1 MITKN
6 KENLLTEDVKHM
18 DTRSLEL
25 LAVEIREQLLEDV
38 SRTGG
43 HLASNLGVVE
53 LTIALH
59 RVFDVFKDRIVWDV
73 GHQTYVHKMLT
84 GRWDAMQTLRQM
96 DGLSG
101 FPKRMESR
109 SDAFDSGH
117 SGSSISAA
125 FGYATARDLK
135 GEDYA
140 CVAVIGDGAL
150 NCGVS
155 YEALN
160 SAGAQQTPLII
171 VLNDNEMSIDSN
183 VGGVAKHLQELRTSG
198 RYLEIKEDIKHA
210 TRNMPRLQR
219 GLSAAR
225 DKLKNAIIPSD
236 VIIEEMGFKY
246 YGPVDGHDIDA
257 LTDAFYAAKQQ
268 RRPVFVHVVT
278 KKGKGFIPAE
288 KNPSKFHG
296 IGPFDPSTAISAP
309 EEPCGSYSDVFGAAL
324 AEEAAEDDRVVAITA
339 AMMDATGLSV
349 MKKRFPDRVFDA
361 GIAEQHAVSFAAGLA
376 LGGLKPVVAIYSTFL
391 QRAYDQILTEVCLQ
405 NLPVVFALDRS
416 GVTGRDGETHQGSF
430 DIAYLSSMPN
440 MTVLAPKD
448 GPELVAMLQYA
459 LNLGAPCAI
468 RYPRGKAADL
478 SEYALPAGVSRPQL
492 LKDGRYMCILAAGS
506 SVEDAIKASD
516 LLEEKDIHCAVYNL
530 RVLKPLN
537 EAFLEDIFREYRHVI
552 TLEDGDVCEGVGT
565 RIAALAAEKN
575 APCRVKVLGWPDR
588 FIEHGSTE
596 ELKARYGLDPQ
607 SVAETAVSWLEEQD

>member
-1 MITKN
+1 M
-6 KENLLTEDVKHM
+6 ENQIPKHLLTDDVKHM
-18 DTRSLEL
+18 STRSLEL
-25 LAVEIREQLLEDV
+25 LAVQIREKLLDDV
-38 SRTGG
+38 SSCGG

-53 LTIALH
+53 LTLALH
-59 RVFDVFKDRIVWDV
+59 RVFDVYKDRIVWDV
-73 GHQTYVHKMLT
+73 GHQTYVHKLLT
-84 GRWDAMQTLRQM
+84 GRWDDMTTLRQL

-117 SGSSISAA
+117 SGSSVSAA
-125 FGYATARDLK
+125 FGYAKARDLK

-155 YEALN
+155 FEALN
-160 SAGAQQTPLII
+160 SAGAEKTPLIV
-171 VLNDNEMSIDSN
+171 VLNDNEMSISKN
-183 VGGVAKHLQELRTSG
+183 VGGVARHLQQLRTSAP
-198 RYLEIKEDIKHA
+198 YLGIKKSIKTA
-210 TRNMPRLQR
+210 TANMPRLQR
-219 GLSAAR
+219 GLTSAR
-225 DKLKNAIIPSD
+225 DTLKYAIVPG
-236 VIIEEMGFKY
+236 VIFEQMGFKY

-257 LTDAFYAAKQQ
+257 MTTVLQSAKEQQ
-268 RRPVFVHVVT
+268 RPVFIHVIT

-296 IGPFDPSTAISAP
+296 IGPFDPSMAISADSP
-309 EEPCGSYSDVFGAAL
+309 STDTYSALFGAAL
-324 AEEAAEDDRVVAITA
+324 AEEAAEDDRIVAITA
-339 AMMDATGLSV
+339 AMTDATGLSV
-349 MKKRFPDRVFDA
+349 MKEKFPNRVFDA

-391 QRAYDQILTEVCLQ
+391 QRAYDQVITEVCLQ

-459 LNLGAPCAI
+459 LNLNGPVAI

-478 SEYALPAGVSRPQL
+478 SEYAIAAGVSRPQQMR
-492 LKDGRYMCILAAGS
+492 DGRYMCILAAGS
-506 SVEDAIKASD
+506 SVSDALKTAEILDGKN
-516 LLEEKDIHCAVYNL
+516 IHCAVYNL

-537 EAFLEDIFREYRHVI
+537 ETFLDGIFEQYRHVI
-552 TLEDGDVCEGVGT
+552 TLEDGDIYEGVGM
-565 RIAALAAEKN
+565 RIAAYAAEKQAN
-575 APCRVKVLGWPDR
+575 VRIKVMGWPDR

-596 ELKARYGLDPQ
+596 ELKERYGLDAA
-607 SVAETAVSWLEEQD
+607 SIAETAVNWLEEQD

>member
-1 MITKN
+1 M
-6 KENLLTEDVKHM
+6 ENQIPKHLLTDDVKHM
-18 DTRSLEL
+18 STRSLEL
-25 LAVEIREQLLEDV
+25 LAVQIREKLLDDV
-38 SRTGG
+38 SSCGG

-53 LTIALH
+53 LTLALH
-59 RVFDVFKDRIVWDV
+59 RVFDVYKDRIVWDV
-73 GHQTYVHKMLT
+73 GHQTYVHKLLT
-84 GRWDAMQTLRQM
+84 GRWDDMTTLRQL

-117 SGSSISAA
+117 SGSSVSAA
-125 FGYATARDLK
+125 FGYAKARDLK

-155 YEALN
+155 FEALN
-160 SAGAQQTPLII
+160 SAGAEKTPLIV
-171 VLNDNEMSIDSN
+171 VLNDNEMSISKD
-183 VGGVAKHLQELRTSG
+183 VGGVAKHLQQLRTSAP
-198 RYLEIKEDIKHA
+198 YLGIKKSIKTA
-210 TRNMPRLQR
+210 TANMPRLQR
-219 GLSAAR
+219 GLTSAR
-225 DKLKNAIIPSD
+225 DTLKYAIVPG
-236 VIIEEMGFKY
+236 VIFEQMGFKY

-257 LTDAFYAAKQQ
+257 MTTVLQSAKEQQ
-268 RRPVFVHVVT
+268 RPVFIHVIT

-296 IGPFDPSTAISAP
+296 IGPFDPSMAISADSP
-309 EEPCGSYSDVFGAAL
+309 STDTYSALFGAAL
-324 AEEAAEDDRVVAITA
+324 AEEAAEDDRIVAITA
-339 AMMDATGLSV
+339 AMTDATGLSV
-349 MKKRFPDRVFDA
+349 MKEKFPNRVFDA

-391 QRAYDQILTEVCLQ
+391 QRAYDQVITEVCLQ

-459 LNLGAPCAI
+459 LNLNGPVAI

-478 SEYALPAGVSRPQL
+478 SEYAIAAGVSRPQQMRA
-492 LKDGRYMCILAAGS
+492 GRYMCILAAGS
-506 SVEDAIKASD
+506 SVSDALKTAEILD
-516 LLEEKDIHCAVYNL
+516 EKNIRCAVYNL

-537 EAFLEDIFREYRHVI
+537 ETFLDGIFEQYRHVI
-552 TLEDGDVCEGVGT
+552 TLEDGDVYEGVGM
-565 RIAALAAEKN
+565 RIAAYAAERQSN
-575 APCRVKVLGWPDR
+575 VRIKVMGWPDR

-596 ELKARYGLDPQ
+596 ELKERYGLDAA
-607 SVAETAVSWLEEQD
+607 SIAETAVNWLEEQD

>member
-1 MITKN
+1 M
-6 KENLLTEDVKHM
+6 ENQIPKHLLTDDVKHM
-18 DTRSLEL
+18 STRSLEL
-25 LAVEIREQLLEDV
+25 LAVQIREKLLDDV
-38 SRTGG
+38 SSCGG

-53 LTIALH
+53 LTLALH
-59 RVFDVFKDRIVWDV
+59 RVFDVYKDRIVWDV
-73 GHQTYVHKMLT
+73 GHQTYVHKLLT
-84 GRWDAMQTLRQM
+84 GRWDDMTTLRQL

-117 SGSSISAA
+117 SGSSVSAA
-125 FGYATARDLK
+125 FGYAKARDLK

-155 YEALN
+155 FEALN
-160 SAGAQQTPLII
+160 SAGAEKTPLIV
-171 VLNDNEMSIDSN
+171 VLNDNEMSISKN
-183 VGGVAKHLQELRTSG
+183 VGGVAKHLQQLRTSAP
-198 RYLEIKEDIKHA
+198 YLGIKKSIKTA
-210 TRNMPRLQR
+210 TANMPRLQR
-219 GLSAAR
+219 GLTSAR
-225 DKLKNAIIPSD
+225 DTLKYAIVPG
-236 VIIEEMGFKY
+236 VIFEQMGFKY

-257 LTDAFYAAKQQ
+257 MTTVLQSAKEQQ
-268 RRPVFVHVVT
+268 RPVFIHVIT

-296 IGPFDPSTAISAP
+296 IGPFDPSMAISADSP
-309 EEPCGSYSDVFGAAL
+309 STDTYSALFGATL
-324 AEEAAEDDRVVAITA
+324 AEEAAEDDRIVAITA
-339 AMMDATGLSV
+339 AMTDATGLSV
-349 MKKRFPDRVFDA
+349 MKEKFPNRVFDA

-391 QRAYDQILTEVCLQ
+391 QRAYDQVITEVCLQ

-459 LNLGAPCAI
+459 LNLNGPVAI

-478 SEYALPAGVSRPQL
+478 SEYAIAAGVSRPQQMR
-492 LKDGRYMCILAAGS
+492 DGRYMCILAAGS
-506 SVEDAIKASD
+506 SVSDALKTAEILDGKN
-516 LLEEKDIHCAVYNL
+516 IHCAVYNL

-537 EAFLEDIFREYRHVI
+537 ETFLDGIFEQYRHVI
-552 TLEDGDVCEGVGT
+552 TLEDGDIYEGVGM
-565 RIAALAAEKN
+565 RIAAYAAERQAN
-575 APCRVKVLGWPDR
+575 VRIKVMGWPDR

-596 ELKARYGLDPQ
+596 ELKERYGLDAA
-607 SVAETAVSWLEEQD
+607 SIAETAVNWLEEQD

>member
-1 MITKN
+1 M
-6 KENLLTEDVKHM
+6 ENQIPKHLLTDDVKHM
-18 DTRSLEL
+18 STRSLEL
-25 LAVEIREQLLEDV
+25 LAVQIREKLLDDV
-38 SRTGG
+38 SSCGG

-53 LTIALH
+53 LTLALH
-59 RVFDVFKDRIVWDV
+59 RVFDVYKDRIVWDV
-73 GHQTYVHKMLT
+73 GHQTYVHKLLT
-84 GRWDAMQTLRQM
+84 GRWDDMTTLRQL

-117 SGSSISAA
+117 SGSSVSAA
-125 FGYATARDLK
+125 FGYAKARDLK

-155 YEALN
+155 FEALN
-160 SAGAQQTPLII
+160 SAGAEKTPLIV
-171 VLNDNEMSIDSN
+171 VLNDNEMSISKN
-183 VGGVAKHLQELRTSG
+183 VGGVAKHLQELRTSAP
-198 RYLEIKEDIKHA
+198 YLGIKKSIKTA
-210 TRNMPRLQR
+210 TANMPRLQR
-219 GLSAAR
+219 GLTSAR
-225 DKLKNAIIPSD
+225 DTLKYAIVPG
-236 VIIEEMGFKY
+236 VIFEQMGFKY

-257 LTDAFYAAKQQ
+257 MTMVLQSAKEQQ
-268 RRPVFVHVVT
+268 RPVFIHVIT

-296 IGPFDPSTAISAP
+296 IGPFDPSMAISADSP
-309 EEPCGSYSDVFGAAL
+309 STDTYSALFGAAL
-324 AEEAAEDDRVVAITA
+324 AEEAAEDDRIVAITA
-339 AMMDATGLSV
+339 AMTDATGLSV
-349 MKKRFPDRVFDA
+349 MKEKFPNRVFDA

-391 QRAYDQILTEVCLQ
+391 QRAYDQVITEVCLQ

-459 LNLGAPCAI
+459 LNLNGPVAI

-478 SEYALPAGVSRPQL
+478 SEYAIAAGVSRPQQMRA
-492 LKDGRYMCILAAGS
+492 GRYMCILAAGS
-506 SVEDAIKASD
+506 SVSDALKTAEILD
-516 LLEEKDIHCAVYNL
+516 EKNIRCAVYNL

-537 EAFLEDIFREYRHVI
+537 ETFLDGIFEQYRHVI
-552 TLEDGDVCEGVGT
+552 TLEDGDVYEGVGM
-565 RIAALAAEKN
+565 RIAAYAAERQSN
-575 APCRVKVLGWPDR
+575 VRIKVMGWPDR

-596 ELKARYGLDPQ
+596 ELKERYGLDAA
-607 SVAETAVSWLEEQD
+607 SIAETAVNWLEEQD

>member
-1 MITKN
+1 M
-6 KENLLTEDVKHM
+6 ENQIPKHLLTDDVKHM
-18 DTRSLEL
+18 STRSLEL
-25 LAVEIREQLLEDV
+25 LAVQIREKLLDDV
-38 SRTGG
+38 SSCGG

-53 LTIALH
+53 LTLALH
-59 RVFDVFKDRIVWDV
+59 RVFDVYKDRIVWDV
-73 GHQTYVHKMLT
+73 GHQTYVHKLLT
-84 GRWDAMQTLRQM
+84 GRWDDMTTLRQL

-117 SGSSISAA
+117 SGSSVSAA
-125 FGYATARDLK
+125 FGYAKARDLK

-155 YEALN
+155 FEALN
-160 SAGAQQTPLII
+160 SAGAEKTPLIV
-171 VLNDNEMSIDSN
+171 VLNDNEMSISKN
-183 VGGVAKHLQELRTSG
+183 VGGVAKHLQQLRTSAP
-198 RYLEIKEDIKHA
+198 YLGIKKSIKTA
-210 TRNMPRLQR
+210 TANMPRLQR
-219 GLSAAR
+219 GLTSAR
-225 DKLKNAIIPSD
+225 DTLKYAIVPG
-236 VIIEEMGFKY
+236 VIFEQMGFKY

-257 LTDAFYAAKQQ
+257 MTTVLQSAKEQQ
-268 RRPVFVHVVT
+268 RPVFIHVIT

-296 IGPFDPSTAISAP
+296 IGPFDPSMAISADSP
-309 EEPCGSYSDVFGAAL
+309 STDTYSALFGAAL
-324 AEEAAEDDRVVAITA
+324 AEEAAEDDRIVAITA
-339 AMMDATGLSV
+339 AMTDATGLSV
-349 MKKRFPDRVFDA
+349 MKEKFPNRVFDA

-391 QRAYDQILTEVCLQ
+391 QRAYDQVITEVCLQ

-459 LNLGAPCAI
+459 LNLNGPVAI

-478 SEYALPAGVSRPQL
+478 SEYAIAAGVSRPQQMRA
-492 LKDGRYMCILAAGS
+492 GRYMCILAAGS
-506 SVEDAIKASD
+506 SVSDALKTAEILD
-516 LLEEKDIHCAVYNL
+516 EKNIRCAVYNL

-537 EAFLEDIFREYRHVI
+537 ETFLDGIFEQYRHVI
-552 TLEDGDVCEGVGT
+552 TLEDGDVYEGVGM
-565 RIAALAAEKN
+565 RIAAYAAERQSN
-575 APCRVKVLGWPDR
+575 VRIKVMGWPDR

-596 ELKARYGLDPQ
+596 ELKERYGLDAA
-607 SVAETAVSWLEEQD
+607 SIAETAVNWLEEQD

>member
-1 MITKN
+1 M
-6 KENLLTEDVKHM
+6 ENQIPKHLLTDDVKHM
-18 DTRSLEL
+18 STRSLEL
-25 LAVEIREQLLEDV
+25 LAVQIREKLLDDV
-38 SRTGG
+38 SSCGG

-53 LTIALH
+53 LTLALH
-59 RVFDVFKDRIVWDV
+59 RVFDVYKDRIVWDV
-73 GHQTYVHKMLT
+73 GHQTYVHKLLT
-84 GRWDAMQTLRQM
+84 GRWDDMTTLRQL

-117 SGSSISAA
+117 SGSSVSAA
-125 FGYATARDLK
+125 FGYAKARDLK

-155 YEALN
+155 FEALN
-160 SAGAQQTPLII
+160 SAGAEKTPLIV
-171 VLNDNEMSIDSN
+171 VLNDNEMSISKN
-183 VGGVAKHLQELRTSG
+183 VGGVARHLQQLRTSAP
-198 RYLEIKEDIKHA
+198 YLGIKKSIKTA
-210 TRNMPRLQR
+210 TANMPRLQR
-219 GLSAAR
+219 GLTSAR
-225 DKLKNAIIPSD
+225 DTLKYAIVPG
-236 VIIEEMGFKY
+236 VIFEQMGFKY

-257 LTDAFYAAKQQ
+257 MTMVLQSAKEQQ
-268 RRPVFVHVVT
+268 RPVFIHVIT

-296 IGPFDPSTAISAP
+296 IGPFDPSMAISADSP
-309 EEPCGSYSDVFGAAL
+309 STDTYSALFGAAL
-324 AEEAAEDDRVVAITA
+324 TEEAAEDDRIVAITA
-339 AMMDATGLSV
+339 AMTDATGLSV
-349 MKKRFPDRVFDA
+349 MKEKFPNRVFDA

-391 QRAYDQILTEVCLQ
+391 QRAYDQVITEVCLQ

-459 LNLGAPCAI
+459 LNLNGPVAI

-478 SEYALPAGVSRPQL
+478 SEYAIAAGVSRPQQMR
-492 LKDGRYMCILAAGS
+492 DGRYMCILAAGS
-506 SVEDAIKASD
+506 SVSDALKTAEILDGKN
-516 LLEEKDIHCAVYNL
+516 IHCAVYNL
-530 RVLKPLN
+530 RVFKPLN
-537 EAFLEDIFREYRHVI
+537 ETFLDAIFEQYRHVI
-552 TLEDGDVCEGVGT
+552 TLEDGDIYEGVGM
-565 RIAALAAEKN
+565 RIAAYAAEKQAN
-575 APCRVKVLGWPDR
+575 VRIKVMGWPDR

-596 ELKARYGLDPQ
+596 ELKERYGLDAA
-607 SVAETAVSWLEEQD
+607 SIAETAVNWLEEQD

>member
-1 MITKN
+1 M
-6 KENLLTEDVKHM
+6 ENQIPKHLLTDDVKHM
-18 DTRSLEL
+18 STRSLEL
-25 LAVEIREQLLEDV
+25 LAVQIREKLLDDV
-38 SRTGG
+38 SSCGG

-53 LTIALH
+53 LTLALH
-59 RVFDVFKDRIVWDV
+59 RVFDVYKDRIVWDV
-73 GHQTYVHKMLT
+73 GHQTYVHKLLT
-84 GRWDAMQTLRQM
+84 GRWDDMTTLRQL

-117 SGSSISAA
+117 SGSSVSAA
-125 FGYATARDLK
+125 FGYAKARDLK

-155 YEALN
+155 FEALN
-160 SAGAQQTPLII
+160 SAGAEKTPLIV
-171 VLNDNEMSIDSN
+171 VLNDNEMSISKN
-183 VGGVAKHLQELRTSG
+183 VGGVAKHLQQLRTSAP
-198 RYLEIKEDIKHA
+198 YLGIKKSIKTA
-210 TRNMPRLQR
+210 TANMPRLQR
-219 GLSAAR
+219 GLTSAR
-225 DKLKNAIIPSD
+225 DTLKYAIVPG
-236 VIIEEMGFKY
+236 VIFEQMGFKY

-257 LTDAFYAAKQQ
+257 MTTVLQSAKEQQ
-268 RRPVFVHVVT
+268 RPVFIHVIT

-296 IGPFDPSTAISAP
+296 IGPFDPSMAISADSP
-309 EEPCGSYSDVFGAAL
+309 STDTYSALFGAAL
-324 AEEAAEDDRVVAITA
+324 AEEAAEDDRIVAITA
-339 AMMDATGLSV
+339 AMTDATGLSV
-349 MKKRFPDRVFDA
+349 MKEKFPNRVFDA

-391 QRAYDQILTEVCLQ
+391 QRAYDQVITEVCLQ

-448 GPELVAMLQYA
+448 GPELVAMLQSA
-459 LNLGAPCAI
+459 LNLNGPVAI

-478 SEYALPAGVSRPQL
+478 SEYAIAAGVSRPQQMRA
-492 LKDGRYMCILAAGS
+492 GRYMCILAAGS
-506 SVEDAIKASD
+506 SVSDALKTAEILD
-516 LLEEKDIHCAVYNL
+516 EKNIRCAVYNL

-537 EAFLEDIFREYRHVI
+537 ETFLDGIFEQYRHVI
-552 TLEDGDVCEGVGT
+552 TLEDGDVYEGVGM
-565 RIAALAAEKN
+565 RIAAYAAERQSN
-575 APCRVKVLGWPDR
+575 VRIKVMGWPDR

-596 ELKARYGLDPQ
+596 ELKERYGLDAA
-607 SVAETAVSWLEEQD
+607 SIAETAVNWLEEQD

>member
-1 MITKN
+1 M
-6 KENLLTEDVKHM
+6 ENQIPKHLLTDDVKHM
-18 DTRSLEL
+18 STRSLEL
-25 LAVEIREQLLEDV
+25 LAVQIREKLLDDV
-38 SRTGG
+38 SSCGG

-53 LTIALH
+53 LTLALH
-59 RVFDVFKDRIVWDV
+59 RVFDVYKDRIVWDV
-73 GHQTYVHKMLT
+73 GHQTYVHKLLT
-84 GRWDAMQTLRQM
+84 GRWDDMTTLRQL

-117 SGSSISAA
+117 SGSSVSAA
-125 FGYATARDLK
+125 FGYAKARDLK

-155 YEALN
+155 FEALN
-160 SAGAQQTPLII
+160 SAGAEKTPLIV
-171 VLNDNEMSIDSN
+171 VLNDNEMSISKN
-183 VGGVAKHLQELRTSG
+183 VGGVAKHLQQLRTSAP
-198 RYLEIKEDIKHA
+198 YLGIKKGIKTA
-210 TRNMPRLQR
+210 TANMPRLQK
-219 GLSAAR
+219 GLTSAR
-225 DKLKNAIIPSD
+225 DTLKYAIVPG
-236 VIIEEMGFKY
+236 VIFEQMGFKY

-257 LTDAFYAAKQQ
+257 MTTVLQSAKEQQ
-268 RRPVFVHVVT
+268 RPVFIHVIT

-296 IGPFDPSTAISAP
+296 IGPFDPSMAISADSP
-309 EEPCGSYSDVFGAAL
+309 STDTYSALFGAAL
-324 AEEAAEDDRVVAITA
+324 AEEAAEDDRIVAITA
-339 AMMDATGLSV
+339 AMTDATGLSV
-349 MKKRFPDRVFDA
+349 MKEKFPNRVFDA

-391 QRAYDQILTEVCLQ
+391 QRAYDQVITEVCLQ

-459 LNLGAPCAI
+459 LNLNGPVAI

-478 SEYALPAGVSRPQL
+478 SEYAIAAGVSRPQQMR
-492 LKDGRYMCILAAGS
+492 DGRYMCILAAGS
-506 SVEDAIKASD
+506 SVSDALKTAEILDGKN
-516 LLEEKDIHCAVYNL
+516 IRCAVYNL

-537 EAFLEDIFREYRHVI
+537 ETFLDGIFEQYRHVI
-552 TLEDGDVCEGVGT
+552 TLEDGDVYEGVGM
-565 RIAALAAEKN
+565 RIAAYAAERQAN
-575 APCRVKVLGWPDR
+575 VRIKVMGWPDR

-596 ELKARYGLDPQ
+596 ELKERYGLDAA
-607 SVAETAVSWLEEQD
+607 SIAETAVNWLEEQN

>member
-1 MITKN
+1 M
-6 KENLLTEDVKHM
+6 ENQIPKHLLTDDVKHM
-18 DTRSLEL
+18 STRSLEL
-25 LAVEIREQLLEDV
+25 LAVQIREKLLDDV
-38 SRTGG
+38 SSCGG

-53 LTIALH
+53 LTLALH
-59 RVFDVFKDRIVWDV
+59 RVFDVYKDRIVWDV
-73 GHQTYVHKMLT
+73 GHQTYVHKLLT
-84 GRWDAMQTLRQM
+84 GRWDDMTTLRQL

-117 SGSSISAA
+117 SGSSVSAA
-125 FGYATARDLK
+125 FGYAKARDLK

-155 YEALN
+155 FEALN
-160 SAGAQQTPLII
+160 SAGAEKTPLIV
-171 VLNDNEMSIDSN
+171 VLNDNEMSISKN
-183 VGGVAKHLQELRTSG
+183 VGGVAKHLQQLRTSAP
-198 RYLEIKEDIKHA
+198 YLGIKKGIKTA
-210 TRNMPRLQR
+210 TANMPRLQR
-219 GLSAAR
+219 GLTSAR
-225 DKLKNAIIPSD
+225 DTLKYAIVPG
-236 VIIEEMGFKY
+236 VIFEQMGFKY

-257 LTDAFYAAKQQ
+257 MTMVLQSAKEQQ
-268 RRPVFVHVVT
+268 RPVFIHVIT

-296 IGPFDPSTAISAP
+296 IGPFDPSMAISADSP
-309 EEPCGSYSDVFGAAL
+309 STDTYSALFGAAL
-324 AEEAAEDDRVVAITA
+324 TEEAAEDDRIVAITA
-339 AMMDATGLSV
+339 AMTDATGLSV
-349 MKKRFPDRVFDA
+349 MKEKFPNRVFDA

-391 QRAYDQILTEVCLQ
+391 QRAYDQVITEVCLQ

-459 LNLGAPCAI
+459 LNLNGPVAI

-478 SEYALPAGVSRPQL
+478 SEYAIAAGVSRPQQMR
-492 LKDGRYMCILAAGS
+492 DGRYMCILAAGS
-506 SVEDAIKASD
+506 SVSDALKTAEILDGKN
-516 LLEEKDIHCAVYNL
+516 IHCAVYNL

-537 EAFLEDIFREYRHVI
+537 ETFLDGIFEQYRHVI
-552 TLEDGDVCEGVGT
+552 TLEDGDVYEGVGK
-565 RIAALAAEKN
+565 RIAAYAAEKQAN
-575 APCRVKVLGWPDR
+575 VRIKVIGWPDR

-596 ELKARYGLDPQ
+596 ELKERYGLDAA
-607 SVAETAVSWLEEQD
+607 SIAETAVNWLEEQD

>member
-1 MITKN
+1 MTD
-6 KENLLTEDVKHM
+6 DVKHM
-18 DTRSLEL
+18 STRSLEL
-25 LAVEIREQLLEDV
+25 LAVQIREKLLDDV
-38 SRTGG
+38 SSCGG

-53 LTIALH
+53 LTLALH
-59 RVFDVFKDRIVWDV
+59 RVFDVYKDRIVWDV
-73 GHQTYVHKMLT
+73 GHQTYVHKLLT
-84 GRWDAMQTLRQM
+84 GRWDDMTTLRQL

-117 SGSSISAA
+117 SGSSVSAA
-125 FGYATARDLK
+125 FGYAKARDLK

-155 YEALN
+155 FEALN
-160 SAGAQQTPLII
+160 SAGAEKTPLIV
-171 VLNDNEMSIDSN
+171 VLNDNEMSISKN
-183 VGGVAKHLQELRTSG
+183 VGGVARHLQQLRTSAP
-198 RYLEIKEDIKHA
+198 YLGIKKSIKTA
-210 TRNMPRLQR
+210 TANMPRLQR
-219 GLSAAR
+219 GLTSAR
-225 DKLKNAIIPSD
+225 DTLKYAIVPG
-236 VIIEEMGFKY
+236 VIFEQMGFKY

-257 LTDAFYAAKQQ
+257 MTMVLQSAKEQQ
-268 RRPVFVHVVT
+268 RPVFIHVIT

-296 IGPFDPSTAISAP
+296 IGPFDPSMAISADSP
-309 EEPCGSYSDVFGAAL
+309 STDTYSALFGATL
-324 AEEAAEDDRVVAITA
+324 AEEAAEDDRIVAITA
-339 AMMDATGLSV
+339 AMTDATGLSV
-349 MKKRFPDRVFDA
+349 MKEKFPNRVFDA

-391 QRAYDQILTEVCLQ
+391 QRAYDQVITEVCLQ

-459 LNLGAPCAI
+459 LNLNGPVAI

-478 SEYALPAGVSRPQL
+478 SEYAIAAGVSRPQQMR
-492 LKDGRYMCILAAGS
+492 DGRYMCILAAGS
-506 SVEDAIKASD
+506 SVSDALKTAEILDGKN
-516 LLEEKDIHCAVYNL
+516 IHCAVYNL

-537 EAFLEDIFREYRHVI
+537 EAFLDGIFEQYRHVI
-552 TLEDGDVCEGVGT
+552 TLEDGDVYEGVGM
-565 RIAALAAEKN
+565 RIAAYAAEKQAN
-575 APCRVKVLGWPDR
+575 VRIKVMGWPDR

-596 ELKARYGLDPQ
+596 ELKERYGLDAA
-607 SVAETAVSWLEEQD
+607 SIAETAVNWLEEQD

>member
-1 MITKN
+1 MSIKN

-25 LAVEIREQLLEDV
+25 LAVEIREKLLEDV

-53 LTIALH
+53 LTIAIH
-59 RVFDVFKDRIVWDV
+59 RVFDVFRDRIVWDV

-84 GRWDAMQTLRQM
+84 GRWDAMETLRQL
-96 DGLSG
+96 DGISG

-109 SDAFDSGH
+109 ADAFDAGH
-117 SGSSISAA
+117 SGSSVSAA

-160 SAGAQQTPLII
+160 SAGASRTPLVVI
-171 VLNDNEMSIDSN
+171 LNDNEMSIGSN
-183 VGGVAKHLQELRTSG
+183 VGGVARHLQQLRTSG
-198 RYLEIKEDIKHA
+198 RYLELKKDIKHA
-210 TRNMPRLQR
+210 TRNMPRVQR
-219 GLSAAR
+219 GLTAAR
-225 DKLKNAIIPSD
+225 DALKHT
-236 VIIEEMGFKY
+236 VVHGGMIEQMGFKY

-257 LTDAFYAAKQQ
+257 LTEVLEAAKQQ
-268 RRPVFVHVVT
+268 YRPVFIHVIT
-278 KKGKGFIPAE
+278 KKGKGFVPAE

-309 EEPCGSYSDVFGAAL
+309 DEPSGSYSDVFGAAL
-324 AEEAAEDDRVVAITA
+324 AEEAAADDRVVAITA

-349 MKKRFPDRVFDA
+349 MKERFPERVFDA

-430 DIAYLSSMPN
+430 DISYLSSMPN

-459 LNLGAPCAI
+459 LNVNGPVAI
-468 RYPRGKAADL
+468 RYPRGKASDL
-478 SEYALPAGVSRPQL
+478 SEYALPAGVSRPQQM
-492 LKDGRYMCILAAGS
+492 KEGRYMCILAAGS
-506 SVEDAIKASD
+506 SVADAMEASD
-516 LLEEKDIHCAVYNL
+516 LLEERGIHCAVYNL
-530 RVLKPLN
+530 RVLKPLD
-537 EAFLEDIFREYRHVI
+537 EAFLEKIFRQYRHVI
-552 TLEDGDVCEGVGT
+552 TMEDGDVCEGVGT

-575 APCRVKVLGWPDR
+575 AECRIKVMGWPDR

-596 ELKARYGLDPQ
+596 ELKERYGLDPQ
-607 SVAETAVSWLEEQD
+607 SVAETAVSWLEEQN

>member
-1 MITKN
+1 M
-6 KENLLTEDVKHM
+6 ENQIPKHLLTDDVKHM
-18 DTRSLEL
+18 STRSLEL
-25 LAVEIREQLLEDV
+25 LAVQIREKLLDDV
-38 SRTGG
+38 SSCGG

-53 LTIALH
+53 LTLALH
-59 RVFDVFKDRIVWDV
+59 RVFDVYKDRIVWDV
-73 GHQTYVHKMLT
+73 GHQTYVHKLLT
-84 GRWDAMQTLRQM
+84 GRWDDMTTLRQL

-117 SGSSISAA
+117 SGSSVSAA
-125 FGYATARDLK
+125 FGYAKARDLK

-155 YEALN
+155 FEALN
-160 SAGAQQTPLII
+160 SAGAEKTPLIV
-171 VLNDNEMSIDSN
+171 VLNDNEMSISKH
-183 VGGVAKHLQELRTSG
+183 VGGVAKHLQQLRTSAP
-198 RYLEIKEDIKHA
+198 YLGIKKSIKTA
-210 TRNMPRLQR
+210 TANMPRLQR
-219 GLSAAR
+219 GLTSAR
-225 DKLKNAIIPSD
+225 DTLKYAIVPG
-236 VIIEEMGFKY
+236 VIFEQMGFKY

-257 LTDAFYAAKQQ
+257 MTTVLQSAKEQQ
-268 RRPVFVHVVT
+268 RPVFIHVIT

-296 IGPFDPSTAISAP
+296 IGPFDPSMAISADSP
-309 EEPCGSYSDVFGAAL
+309 STDTYSALFGAAL
-324 AEEAAEDDRVVAITA
+324 AEEAAEDDRIVAITA
-339 AMMDATGLSV
+339 AMTDATGLSV
-349 MKKRFPDRVFDA
+349 MKEKFPNRVFDA

-391 QRAYDQILTEVCLQ
+391 QRAYDQVITEVCLQ

-459 LNLGAPCAI
+459 LNLNGPVAI

-478 SEYALPAGVSRPQL
+478 SEYAIAAGVSRPQQMR
-492 LKDGRYMCILAAGS
+492 DGRYMCILAAGS
-506 SVEDAIKASD
+506 SVSDALKTAEILDGKN
-516 LLEEKDIHCAVYNL
+516 IHCAVYNL

-537 EAFLEDIFREYRHVI
+537 ETFLDAIFEQYRHVI
-552 TLEDGDVCEGVGT
+552 TLEDGDIYEGVGM
-565 RIAALAAEKN
+565 RIAAYAAEKQAN
-575 APCRVKVLGWPDR
+575 VRIKVIGWPDR

-596 ELKARYGLDPQ
+596 ELKERYGLDAA
-607 SVAETAVSWLEEQD
+607 SIAETAVNWLEEQD

>member
-1 MITKN
+1 M
-6 KENLLTEDVKHM
+6 ENQIPKHLLTDDVKHM
-18 DTRSLEL
+18 STRSLEL
-25 LAVEIREQLLEDV
+25 LAVQIREKLLDDV
-38 SRTGG
+38 SSCGG

-53 LTIALH
+53 LTLALH
-59 RVFDVFKDRIVWDV
+59 RVFDVYKDRIVWDV
-73 GHQTYVHKMLT
+73 GHQTYVHKLLT
-84 GRWDAMQTLRQM
+84 GRWDDMTTLRQL

-117 SGSSISAA
+117 SGSSVSAA
-125 FGYATARDLK
+125 FGYAKARDLK

-155 YEALN
+155 FEALN
-160 SAGAQQTPLII
+160 SAGAEKTPLIV
-171 VLNDNEMSIDSN
+171 VLNDNEMSISKN
-183 VGGVAKHLQELRTSG
+183 VGGVAKHLQELRTSAP
-198 RYLEIKEDIKHA
+198 YLGIKKSIKTA
-210 TRNMPRLQR
+210 TANMPRLQR
-219 GLSAAR
+219 GLTSAR
-225 DKLKNAIIPSD
+225 DTLKYAIVPG
-236 VIIEEMGFKY
+236 VIFEQMGFKY

-257 LTDAFYAAKQQ
+257 MTTVLQSAKEQQ
-268 RRPVFVHVVT
+268 RPVFIHVIT

-296 IGPFDPSTAISAP
+296 IGPFDPSMAISADSP
-309 EEPCGSYSDVFGAAL
+309 STDTYSALFGAAL
-324 AEEAAEDDRVVAITA
+324 AEEAAEDDRIVAITA
-339 AMMDATGLSV
+339 AMTDATGLSV
-349 MKKRFPDRVFDA
+349 MKEKFPNRVFDA

-391 QRAYDQILTEVCLQ
+391 QRAYDQVITEVCLQ

-459 LNLGAPCAI
+459 LNLNGPVAI

-478 SEYALPAGVSRPQL
+478 SEYAIAAGVSRPQQMR
-492 LKDGRYMCILAAGS
+492 DGRYMCILAAGS
-506 SVEDAIKASD
+506 SVSDALKTAEILDGKN
-516 LLEEKDIHCAVYNL
+516 IHCAVYNL

-537 EAFLEDIFREYRHVI
+537 ETFLDAIFEQYRHVI
-552 TLEDGDVCEGVGT
+552 TLEDGDIYEGVGM
-565 RIAALAAEKN
+565 RIAAYAAEKQAN
-575 APCRVKVLGWPDR
+575 VRIKVIGWPDR

-596 ELKARYGLDPQ
+596 ELKERYGLDAA
-607 SVAETAVSWLEEQD
+607 SIAETAVNWLEEQD

>member
-1 MITKN
+1 M
-6 KENLLTEDVKHM
+6 ENQIPKHLLTDDVKHM
-18 DTRSLEL
+18 STRSLEL
-25 LAVEIREQLLEDV
+25 LAVQIREKLLDDV
-38 SRTGG
+38 SSCGG

-53 LTIALH
+53 LTLALH
-59 RVFDVFKDRIVWDV
+59 RVFDVYKDRIVWDV
-73 GHQTYVHKMLT
+73 GHQTYVHKLLT
-84 GRWDAMQTLRQM
+84 GRWDDMTTLRQL

-117 SGSSISAA
+117 SGSSVSAA
-125 FGYATARDLK
+125 FGYAKARDLK

-155 YEALN
+155 FEALN
-160 SAGAQQTPLII
+160 SAGAEKTPLIV
-171 VLNDNEMSIDSN
+171 VLNDNEMSISKN
-183 VGGVAKHLQELRTSG
+183 VGGVAKHLQQLRTSAP
-198 RYLEIKEDIKHA
+198 YLGIKKSIKTA
-210 TRNMPRLQR
+210 TANMPRLQR
-219 GLSAAR
+219 GLTSAR
-225 DKLKNAIIPSD
+225 DTLKYAIVPG
-236 VIIEEMGFKY
+236 VIFEQMGFKY

-257 LTDAFYAAKQQ
+257 MTTVLQSAKEQQ
-268 RRPVFVHVVT
+268 RPVFIHVIT

-296 IGPFDPSTAISAP
+296 IGPFDPSMAISADSP
-309 EEPCGSYSDVFGAAL
+309 STDTYSALFGAAL
-324 AEEAAEDDRVVAITA
+324 AEEAAEDDRIVAITA
-339 AMMDATGLSV
+339 AMTDATGLSI
-349 MKKRFPDRVFDA
+349 MKEKFPNRVFDA

-391 QRAYDQILTEVCLQ
+391 QRAYDQVITEVCLQ

-459 LNLGAPCAI
+459 LNLNGPVAI

-478 SEYALPAGVSRPQL
+478 SEYAIAAGVSRPQQMR
-492 LKDGRYMCILAAGS
+492 DGRYMCILAAGS
-506 SVEDAIKASD
+506 SVSDALKTAEILDGKN
-516 LLEEKDIHCAVYNL
+516 IHCAVYNL

-537 EAFLEDIFREYRHVI
+537 ETFLDGIFEQYRHVI
-552 TLEDGDVCEGVGT
+552 TLEDGDIYEGVGM
-565 RIAALAAEKN
+565 RIAAYAAERQAN
-575 APCRVKVLGWPDR
+575 VRIKVMGWPDR
-588 FIEHGSTE
+588 FIEHGGTE
-596 ELKARYGLDPQ
+596 ELKERYGLDAA
-607 SVAETAVSWLEEQD
+607 SIAETAVNWLEEQD

>member
-1 MITKN
+1 MIIKN
-6 KENLLTEDVKHM
+6 KENLLTDEIKSM
-18 DTRSLEL
+18 DTHSLEL
-25 LAVEIREQLLEDV
+25 LAVQIREQLLKDV

-53 LTIALH
+53 LTLAIH
-59 RVFDVFKDRIVWDV
+59 RVFDVFRDRIVWDV

-84 GRWDAMQTLRQM
+84 GRWDAMQTLRQI

-101 FPKRMESR
+101 FPKRSESR
-109 SDAFDSGH
+109 SDVFDSGH

-160 SAGAQQTPLII
+160 SAGAQQTPLIVI
-171 VLNDNEMSIDSN
+171 LNDNEMSIGSN
-183 VGGVAKHLQELRTSG
+183 VGGVAKHLQQLRTSG
-198 RYLEIKEDIKHA
+198 RYLGLKAGIKKA
-210 TRNMPRLQR
+210 TRNMPRLQK
-219 GLSAAR
+219 GLTTAR
-225 DKLKNAIIPSD
+225 DALKHAVVHGGI
-236 VIIEEMGFKY
+236 VEQVGFKY
-246 YGPVDGHDIDA
+246 YGPIDGHDIDA
-257 LTDAFYAAKQQ
+257 LTEAFRAAKEQA
-268 RRPVFVHVVT
+268 RPVFIHVIT
-278 KKGKGFIPAE
+278 KKGKGFLPAE

-309 EEPCGSYSDVFGAAL
+309 EEPSGSYSDVFGAAL
-324 AEEAAEDDRVVAITA
+324 VREAEEDERIVAISA
-339 AMMDATGLSV
+339 AMTDATGLTE

-376 LGGLKPVVAIYSTFL
+376 LGGMKPVVAIYSTFL

-405 NLPVVFALDRS
+405 DLPVVFALDRS
-416 GVTGRDGETHQGSF
+416 GVTGRDGETHQGCF
-430 DIAYLSSMPN
+430 DIAFLSSMPN

-448 GPELVAMLQYA
+448 GPELVSMLQYA
-459 LNLGAPCAI
+459 LNLGGPCAI

-478 SEYALPAGVSRPQL
+478 SAYALAAGVSRPQQI
-492 LKDGRYMCILAAGS
+492 KEGRYMCILAAGS
-506 SVEDAIKASD
+506 SVGDALKTSD
-516 LLEEKDIHCAVYNL
+516 LLEENGIQCAVYNL

-537 EAFLEDIFREYRHVI
+537 EFFLDEIFRQYRHVI
-552 TLEDGDVCEGVGT
+552 TLEDGDVYEGVGM
-565 RIAALAAEKN
+565 RIAAKAAERN
-575 APCRVKVLGWPDR
+575 ADCRIKVLGWPDR
-588 FIEHGSTE
+588 FIEHGAAQ
-596 ELKARYGLDPQ
+596 ELKERYGLDPR
-607 SVAETAVSWLEEQD
+607 SIAETAVKWLEEQD

>member
-1 MITKN
+1 M
-6 KENLLTEDVKHM
+6 ENQIPKHLLTDDVKHM
-18 DTRSLEL
+18 STRSLEL
-25 LAVEIREQLLEDV
+25 LAVQIREKLLDDV
-38 SRTGG
+38 SSCGG

-53 LTIALH
+53 LTLALH
-59 RVFDVFKDRIVWDV
+59 RVFDVYKDRIVWDV
-73 GHQTYVHKMLT
+73 GHQTYVHKLLT
-84 GRWDAMQTLRQM
+84 GRWDDMTTLRQL

-117 SGSSISAA
+117 SGSSVSAA
-125 FGYATARDLK
+125 FGYAKARDLK

-155 YEALN
+155 FEALN
-160 SAGAQQTPLII
+160 SAGAEKTPLIV
-171 VLNDNEMSIDSN
+171 VLNDNEMSISKN
-183 VGGVAKHLQELRTSG
+183 VGGVAKHLQELRTSAP
-198 RYLEIKEDIKHA
+198 YLGIKKSIKTA
-210 TRNMPRLQR
+210 TANMPRLQR
-219 GLSAAR
+219 GLTSAR
-225 DKLKNAIIPSD
+225 DTLKYAIVPG
-236 VIIEEMGFKY
+236 VIFEQMGFKY

-257 LTDAFYAAKQQ
+257 MTTVLQSAKEQQ
-268 RRPVFVHVVT
+268 RPVFIHVIT

-296 IGPFDPSTAISAP
+296 IGPFDPSMAISADSP
-309 EEPCGSYSDVFGAAL
+309 STDTYSALFGAAL
-324 AEEAAEDDRVVAITA
+324 AEEAAEDDRIVAITA
-339 AMMDATGLSV
+339 AMTDATGLSV
-349 MKKRFPDRVFDA
+349 MKEKFPNRVFDA

-391 QRAYDQILTEVCLQ
+391 QRAYDQVITEVCLQ

-459 LNLGAPCAI
+459 LNLNGPVAI

-478 SEYALPAGVSRPQL
+478 SEYAIAAGVSRPQQMRA
-492 LKDGRYMCILAAGS
+492 GRYMCILAAGS
-506 SVEDAIKASD
+506 SVSDALKTAEILD
-516 LLEEKDIHCAVYNL
+516 EKNIRCAVYNL

-537 EAFLEDIFREYRHVI
+537 ETFLDGIFEQYRHVI
-552 TLEDGDVCEGVGT
+552 TLEDGDVYEGVGM
-565 RIAALAAEKN
+565 RIAAYAAERQSN
-575 APCRVKVLGWPDR
+575 VRIKVMGWPDR

-596 ELKARYGLDPQ
+596 ELKERYGLDAA
-607 SVAETAVSWLEEQD
+607 SIAETAVNWLEEQD

>member
-1 MITKN
+1 M
-6 KENLLTEDVKHM
+6 ENQIPKHLLTDDVKHM
-18 DTRSLEL
+18 STRSLEL
-25 LAVEIREQLLEDV
+25 LAVQIREKLLDDV
-38 SRTGG
+38 SSCGG

-53 LTIALH
+53 LTLALH
-59 RVFDVFKDRIVWDV
+59 RVFDVYKDRIVWDV
-73 GHQTYVHKMLT
+73 GHQTYVHKLLT
-84 GRWDAMQTLRQM
+84 GRWDDMTTLRQL

-117 SGSSISAA
+117 SGSSVSAA
-125 FGYATARDLK
+125 FGYAKARDLK

-155 YEALN
+155 FEALN
-160 SAGAQQTPLII
+160 SAGAEKTPLIV
-171 VLNDNEMSIDSN
+171 VLNDNEMSISKN
-183 VGGVAKHLQELRTSG
+183 VGGVARHLQQLRTSAP
-198 RYLEIKEDIKHA
+198 YLGIKKSIKTA
-210 TRNMPRLQR
+210 TANMPRLQR
-219 GLSAAR
+219 GLTSAR
-225 DKLKNAIIPSD
+225 DTLKYAIVPG
-236 VIIEEMGFKY
+236 VIFEQMGFKY

-257 LTDAFYAAKQQ
+257 MTTVLQSAKEQQ
-268 RRPVFVHVVT
+268 RPVFIHVIT

-296 IGPFDPSTAISAP
+296 IGPFDPSMAISADSP
-309 EEPCGSYSDVFGAAL
+309 STDTYSALFGAAL
-324 AEEAAEDDRVVAITA
+324 AEEAAEDDRIVAITA
-339 AMMDATGLSV
+339 AMTDATGLSI
-349 MKKRFPDRVFDA
+349 MKEKFPNRVFDA

-391 QRAYDQILTEVCLQ
+391 QRAYDQVITEVCLQ

-459 LNLGAPCAI
+459 LNLNGPVAI

-478 SEYALPAGVSRPQL
+478 SEYAIAAGVSRPQQMR
-492 LKDGRYMCILAAGS
+492 DGRYMCILAAGS
-506 SVEDAIKASD
+506 SVSDALKTAEI
-516 LLEEKDIHCAVYNL
+516 LEGKNIHCAVYNL

-537 EAFLEDIFREYRHVI
+537 EAFLDGIFEQYRHVI
-552 TLEDGDVCEGVGT
+552 TLEDGDVYEGVGM
-565 RIAALAAEKN
+565 RIAAYAAEQQAN
-575 APCRVKVLGWPDR
+575 VRIKVMGWPDR

-596 ELKARYGLDPQ
+596 ELKERYGLDAA
-607 SVAETAVSWLEEQD
+607 SIAETAVNWLEEQD

>member
-1 MITKN
+1 M
-6 KENLLTEDVKHM
+6 ENQIPKHLLTDDVKHM
-18 DTRSLEL
+18 STRSLEL
-25 LAVEIREQLLEDV
+25 LAVQIREKLLDDV
-38 SRTGG
+38 SSCGG

-53 LTIALH
+53 LTLALH
-59 RVFDVFKDRIVWDV
+59 RVFDVYKDRIVWDV
-73 GHQTYVHKMLT
+73 GHQTYVHKLLT
-84 GRWDAMQTLRQM
+84 GRWDDMTTLRQL

-117 SGSSISAA
+117 SGSSVSAA
-125 FGYATARDLK
+125 FGYAKARDLK

-155 YEALN
+155 FEALN
-160 SAGAQQTPLII
+160 SAGAEKTPLIV
-171 VLNDNEMSIDSN
+171 VLNDNEMSISKN
-183 VGGVAKHLQELRTSG
+183 VGGVAKHLQELRTSAP
-198 RYLEIKEDIKHA
+198 YLGIKKGIKTA
-210 TRNMPRLQR
+210 TANMPRLQR
-219 GLSAAR
+219 GLTSAR
-225 DKLKNAIIPSD
+225 DTLKYAIVPG
-236 VIIEEMGFKY
+236 VIFEQMGFKY

-257 LTDAFYAAKQQ
+257 MTMVLQSAKEQQ
-268 RRPVFVHVVT
+268 RPVFIHVIT

-296 IGPFDPSTAISAP
+296 IGPFDPSMAISADSP
-309 EEPCGSYSDVFGAAL
+309 STDTYSALFGAAL
-324 AEEAAEDDRVVAITA
+324 TEEAAEDDRIVAITA
-339 AMMDATGLSV
+339 AMTDATGLSV
-349 MKKRFPDRVFDA
+349 MKEKFPNRVFDA

-391 QRAYDQILTEVCLQ
+391 QRAYDQVITEVCLQ

-459 LNLGAPCAI
+459 LNLNGPVAI

-478 SEYALPAGVSRPQL
+478 SEYAIAAGVSRPQQMR
-492 LKDGRYMCILAAGS
+492 DGRYMCILAAGS
-506 SVEDAIKASD
+506 SVSDALKTAEILDGKN
-516 LLEEKDIHCAVYNL
+516 IHCAVYNL

-537 EAFLEDIFREYRHVI
+537 ETFLDAIFEQYRHVI
-552 TLEDGDVCEGVGT
+552 TLEDGDVYEGVGK
-565 RIAALAAEKN
+565 RIAAYAAEKQAN
-575 APCRVKVLGWPDR
+575 VRIKVMGWPDR

-596 ELKARYGLDPQ
+596 ELKERYGLDAA
-607 SVAETAVSWLEEQD
+607 SIAETAVNWLEEQD

>member
-1 MITKN
+1 M
-6 KENLLTEDVKHM
+6 ENQIPKHLLTDDVKHM
-18 DTRSLEL
+18 STRSLEL
-25 LAVEIREQLLEDV
+25 LAVQIREKLLDDV
-38 SRTGG
+38 SSCGG

-53 LTIALH
+53 LTLALH
-59 RVFDVFKDRIVWDV
+59 RVFDVYKDRIVWDV
-73 GHQTYVHKMLT
+73 GHQTYVHKLLT
-84 GRWDAMQTLRQM
+84 GRWDDMTTLRQL

-117 SGSSISAA
+117 SGSSVSAA
-125 FGYATARDLK
+125 FGYAKARDLK

-155 YEALN
+155 FEALN
-160 SAGAQQTPLII
+160 SAGAEKTPLIV
-171 VLNDNEMSIDSN
+171 VLNDNEMSISKN
-183 VGGVAKHLQELRTSG
+183 VGGVAKHLQQLRTSAP
-198 RYLEIKEDIKHA
+198 YLGIKKSIKTA
-210 TRNMPRLQR
+210 TANMPRLQK
-219 GLSAAR
+219 GLTSAR
-225 DKLKNAIIPSD
+225 DTLKYAIVPG
-236 VIIEEMGFKY
+236 VIFEQMGFKY

-257 LTDAFYAAKQQ
+257 MTTVLQSAKEQQ
-268 RRPVFVHVVT
+268 RPVFIHVIT

-296 IGPFDPSTAISAP
+296 IGPFDPSMAISADSP
-309 EEPCGSYSDVFGAAL
+309 STDTYSALFGAAL
-324 AEEAAEDDRVVAITA
+324 VEEAAEDDRIVAITA
-339 AMMDATGLSV
+339 AMTDATGLSV
-349 MKKRFPDRVFDA
+349 MKEKFPNRVFDA

-391 QRAYDQILTEVCLQ
+391 QRAYDQVITEVCLQ

-416 GVTGRDGETHQGSF
+416 GVTGHDGETHQGSF

-459 LNLGAPCAI
+459 LNLNGPVAI

-478 SEYALPAGVSRPQL
+478 SEYAIAAGVSRPQQMR
-492 LKDGRYMCILAAGS
+492 DGRYMCILAAGS
-506 SVEDAIKASD
+506 SVSDALKTAEILDGKN
-516 LLEEKDIHCAVYNL
+516 IHCAVYNL

-537 EAFLEDIFREYRHVI
+537 ETFLDGIFEQYRHVI
-552 TLEDGDVCEGVGT
+552 TLEDGDVYEGVGM
-565 RIAALAAEKN
+565 RIAAYAAEKQAN
-575 APCRVKVLGWPDR
+575 VRIKVMGWPDR

-596 ELKARYGLDPQ
+596 ELKERYGLDAV
-607 SVAETAVSWLEEQD
+607 SIAETAVNWLEEQN

>member
-1 MITKN
+1 M
-6 KENLLTEDVKHM
+6 ENIIPKHYLTDDVKHM
-18 DTRSLEL
+18 STRSLEL
-25 LAVEIREQLLEDV
+25 LAVQIREKLLDDV
-38 SRTGG
+38 SACGG
-43 HLASNLGVVE
+43 HLASNLGIVE
-53 LTIALH
+53 LTLALH
-59 RVFDVFKDRIVWDV
+59 RVFDVYKDRIVWDV
-73 GHQTYVHKMLT
+73 GHQTYVHKLLT
-84 GRWDAMQTLRQM
+84 GRWDDMTTLRQL

-117 SGSSISAA
+117 SGSSVSAA
-125 FGYATARDLK
+125 FGYAKARDLK

-155 YEALN
+155 FEALN
-160 SAGAQQTPLII
+160 SAGAEKTPLIV
-171 VLNDNEMSIDSN
+171 VLNDNEMSINNN
-183 VGGVAKHLQELRTSG
+183 VGGVAKHLQQLRTSAP
-198 RYLEIKEDIKHA
+198 YLGIKKSIKTA
-210 TRNMPRLQR
+210 TANMPRLQK
-219 GLSAAR
+219 GLTSAR
-225 DKLKNAIIPSD
+225 DTLKYAIVPG
-236 VIIEEMGFKY
+236 VIFEQMGFKY

-257 LTDAFYAAKQQ
+257 MTDVLYAAKEQN
-268 RRPVFVHVVT
+268 RPVFIHVIT

-296 IGPFDPSTAISAP
+296 VGPFDPSMAISADTP
-309 EEPCGSYSDVFGAAL
+309 TTDTYSDLFGAAL
-324 AEEAAEDDRVVAITA
+324 AEEAAEDDRIVAITV

-376 LGGLKPVVAIYSTFL
+376 LGGMKPVVAIYSTFL
-391 QRAYDQILTEVCLQ
+391 QRAYDQVITEVCLQ

-459 LNLGAPCAI
+459 LNINGPVAI
-468 RYPRGKAADL
+468 RYPRGKATDL
-478 SEYALPAGVSRPQL
+478 SEYAIAAGVSRPQQMR
-492 LKDGRYMCILAAGS
+492 DGRYMCILAAGS
-506 SVEDAIKASD
+506 SVADALKTAD
-516 LLEEKDIHCAVYNL
+516 LLDERGIHCAVYNL
-530 RVLKPLN
+530 RVLKPLS
-537 EAFLEDIFREYRHVI
+537 EAFLDGIFEQYRHII
-552 TLEDGDVCEGVGT
+552 TLEDGDVYEGVGT
-565 RIAALAAEKN
+565 RIAAYAAEKR
-575 APCRVKVLGWPDR
+575 ADVRIKVMGWPDR

-596 ELKARYGLDPQ
+596 ELKVRYGLDAA
-607 SVAETAVSWLEEQD
+607 SIAETAVNWLEEQD

>member
-1 MITKN
+1 MMIGNREKY
-6 KENLLTEDVKHM
+6 LTDDVKHM

-25 LAVEIREQLLEDV
+25 LAVEIREKLLEDV

-53 LTIALH
+53 LTLAIH
-59 RVFDVFKDRIVWDV
+59 RVFDVYHDRVVWDV

-84 GRWDAMQTLRQM
+84 GRWDGLETLRQI
-96 DGLSG
+96 DGVSG
-101 FPKRMESR
+101 FPKRMESS

-160 SAGAQQTPLII
+160 SAGASQTPLII
-171 VLNDNEMSIDSN
+171 VLNDNEMSINTN
-183 VGGVAKHLQELRTSG
+183 VGSVARHLQQLRTSG
-198 RYLEIKEDIKHA
+198 RYLEFKEDVKNA

-219 GLSAAR
+219 GLTAAR
-225 DKLKNAIIPSD
+225 DKVKNAI
-236 VIIEEMGFKY
+236 VHGGIIEQMGFKY
-246 YGPVDGHDIDA
+246 YGPIDGHDIDA
-257 LTDAFYAAKQQ
+257 LTDVLYAAKQQ
-268 RRPVFVHVVT
+268 KRPVFIHVIT
-278 KKGKGFIPAE
+278 KKGKGFLPAE

-309 EEPCGSYSDVFGAAL
+309 EEPTGSYSDVFGAAL
-324 AEEAAEDDRVVAITA
+324 AEEAALDDRIVAITA
-339 AMMDATGLSV
+339 AMTDATGLSV
-349 MKKRFPDRVFDA
+349 MKQRFPERVIDV

-376 LGGLKPVVAIYSTFL
+376 LGGMKPVVAIYSTFL
-391 QRAYDQILTEVCLQ
+391 QRAYDQVITEVCLQ

-440 MTVLAPKD
+440 MTILAPKD

-459 LNLGAPCAI
+459 LNLNGPVAI
-468 RYPRGKAADL
+468 RYPRGNAADL
-478 SEYALPAGVSRPQL
+478 SELALPAGVSRPQQV
-492 LKDGRYMCILAAGS
+492 KEGQYMCILAAGS
-506 SVEDAIKASD
+506 SVQDAVEASD
-516 LLEEKDIHCAVYNL
+516 LLEDKNIRCAVYNL

-537 EAFLEDIFREYRHVI
+537 EAFLEEIFRQYRHII
-552 TLEDGDVCEGVGT
+552 TLEDGDVCEGAGT
-565 RIAALAAEKN
+565 RIAALAAEMQ
-575 APCRVKVLGWPDR
+575 AACRIKVLGWPDA

-596 ELKARYGLDPQ
+596 ELKKRYGLDPA
-607 SVAETAVSWLEEQD
+607 SIAETAVSWLEDQN

>member
-1 MITKN
+1 M
-6 KENLLTEDVKHM
+6 ENQIPKHLLTDDVKHM
-18 DTRSLEL
+18 STRSLEL
-25 LAVEIREQLLEDV
+25 LAVQIREKLLDDV
-38 SRTGG
+38 SSCGG

-53 LTIALH
+53 LTLALH
-59 RVFDVFKDRIVWDV
+59 RVFDVYKDRIVWDV
-73 GHQTYVHKMLT
+73 GHQTYVHKLLT
-84 GRWDAMQTLRQM
+84 GRWDDMTTLRQL

-117 SGSSISAA
+117 SGSSVSAA
-125 FGYATARDLK
+125 FGYAKARDLK

-155 YEALN
+155 FEALN
-160 SAGAQQTPLII
+160 SAGAEKTPLIV
-171 VLNDNEMSIDSN
+171 VLNDNEMSISKN
-183 VGGVAKHLQELRTSG
+183 VGGVAKHLQQLRTSAP
-198 RYLEIKEDIKHA
+198 YLGIKKSIKTA
-210 TRNMPRLQR
+210 TANMPRLQR
-219 GLSAAR
+219 GLTSAR
-225 DKLKNAIIPSD
+225 DTLKYAIVPG
-236 VIIEEMGFKY
+236 VIFEQMGFKY

-257 LTDAFYAAKQQ
+257 MTTVLQSAKEQQ
-268 RRPVFVHVVT
+268 RPVFIHVIT

-288 KNPSKFHG
+288 KNPSKFHD
-296 IGPFDPSTAISAP
+296 IGPFDPSMAISADSP
-309 EEPCGSYSDVFGAAL
+309 STDTYSALFGAAL
-324 AEEAAEDDRVVAITA
+324 AEEAAEDDRIVAITA
-339 AMMDATGLSV
+339 AMTDATGLSV
-349 MKKRFPDRVFDA
+349 MKEKFPNRVFDA

-391 QRAYDQILTEVCLQ
+391 QRAYDQVITEVCLQ

-459 LNLGAPCAI
+459 LNLNGPVAI

-478 SEYALPAGVSRPQL
+478 SEYAIAAGVSRPQQMR
-492 LKDGRYMCILAAGS
+492 DGRYMCILAAGS
-506 SVEDAIKASD
+506 SVSDALKTAEILDGKN
-516 LLEEKDIHCAVYNL
+516 IHCAVYNL

-537 EAFLEDIFREYRHVI
+537 ETFLDAIFEQYRHVI
-552 TLEDGDVCEGVGT
+552 TLEDGDIYEGVGM
-565 RIAALAAEKN
+565 RIAAYAAEKQAN
-575 APCRVKVLGWPDR
+575 VRIKVIGWPDR

-596 ELKARYGLDPQ
+596 ELKERYGLDAA
-607 SVAETAVSWLEEQD
+607 SIAETAVNWLEEQD

>member
-1 MITKN
+1 MTNKN
-6 KENLLTEDVKHM
+6 NEKLLTEDVKHM

-25 LAVEIREQLLEDV
+25 LAVKIRERLLEHV

-43 HLASNLGVVE
+43 HLASNLGIVE
-53 LTIALH
+53 LTLAIH
-59 RVFDVFKDRIVWDV
+59 RVFDVYKDRIAWDV

-84 GRWDAMQTLRQM
+84 GRWDSMETLRQL
-96 DGLSG
+96 DGISG

-160 SAGAQQTPLII
+160 SAGAQQTPLIVI
-171 VLNDNEMSIDSN
+171 LNDNEMSINSN
-183 VGGVAKHLQELRTSG
+183 VGGVAKHLQNLRTSG
-198 RYLEIKEDIKHA
+198 RYLAIKKDIKKA
-210 TRNMPRLQR
+210 TQNMPRLQK

-225 DKLKNAIIPSD
+225 DKVKYAIMPTDAI
-236 VIIEEMGFKY
+236 VEQMGFKY

-257 LTDAFYAAKQQ
+257 LTEVLEMARDQK
-268 RRPVFVHVVT
+268 RPVFIHAIT

-296 IGPFDPSTAISAP
+296 TGPFDPSTATSAP
-309 EEPCGSYSDVFGAAL
+309 EEASGTYSDVFGAAL
-324 AEEAAEDDRVVAITA
+324 AEEAAEDDRIVAITA

-349 MKKRFPDRVFDA
+349 MKERFPDRVFDA

-376 LGGLKPVVAIYSTFL
+376 LGGFKPVVAIYSTFL
-391 QRAYDQILTEVCLQ
+391 QRAYDQVITEVCLQ

-459 LNLGAPCAI
+459 LCLNAPVAI

-492 LKDGRYMCILAAGS
+492 VKDGRYMCILAAGS
-506 SVEDAIKASD
+506 SVSDAVEVSD
-516 LLEEKDIHCAVYNL
+516 LLEEKGIRCAVYNL

-537 EAFLEDIFREYRHVI
+537 ESFLEEIFREYRHVI
-552 TLEDGDVCEGVGT
+552 TLEDGDVFEGVGT
-565 RIAALAAEKN
+565 RIAALAAEKH
-575 APCRVKVLGWPDR
+575 AECRIKVMGWPDC
-588 FIEHGSTE
+588 FIEHGSTQ
-596 ELKARYGLDPQ
+596 ELKERYGLDPE
-607 SVAETAVSWLEEQD
+607 SVAETAVNWLEEQD

>member
-1 MITKN
+1 M
-6 KENLLTEDVKHM
+6 ENQIPKHLLTDDVKHM
-18 DTRSLEL
+18 STRSLEL
-25 LAVEIREQLLEDV
+25 LAVQIREKLLDDV
-38 SRTGG
+38 SSCGG

-53 LTIALH
+53 LTLALH
-59 RVFDVFKDRIVWDV
+59 RVFDVYKDRIVWDV
-73 GHQTYVHKMLT
+73 GHQTYVHKLLT
-84 GRWDAMQTLRQM
+84 GRWDDMTTLRQL

-117 SGSSISAA
+117 SGSSVSAA
-125 FGYATARDLK
+125 FGYAKARDLK

-155 YEALN
+155 FEALN
-160 SAGAQQTPLII
+160 SAGAEKTPLIV
-171 VLNDNEMSIDSN
+171 VLNDNEMSISKN
-183 VGGVAKHLQELRTSG
+183 VGGVAKHLQQLRTSAP
-198 RYLEIKEDIKHA
+198 YLGIKKSIKTA
-210 TRNMPRLQR
+210 TANMPRLQR
-219 GLSAAR
+219 GLTSAR
-225 DKLKNAIIPSD
+225 DTLKYAIVPG
-236 VIIEEMGFKY
+236 VIFEQMGFKY

-257 LTDAFYAAKQQ
+257 MTMVLQSAKEQQ
-268 RRPVFVHVVT
+268 RPVFIHVIT

-296 IGPFDPSTAISAP
+296 IGPFDPSMAISADSP
-309 EEPCGSYSDVFGAAL
+309 STDTYSALFGAAL
-324 AEEAAEDDRVVAITA
+324 AEEAAEDDRIVAITA
-339 AMMDATGLSV
+339 AMTDATGLSV
-349 MKKRFPDRVFDA
+349 MKEKFPNRVFDA

-391 QRAYDQILTEVCLQ
+391 QRAYDQVITEVCLQ

-459 LNLGAPCAI
+459 LNLNGPVAI

-478 SEYALPAGVSRPQL
+478 SEYAIAAGVSRPQQMR
-492 LKDGRYMCILAAGS
+492 DGRYMCILAAGS
-506 SVEDAIKASD
+506 SVSDALKTAEILDGKN
-516 LLEEKDIHCAVYNL
+516 IHCAVYNL

-537 EAFLEDIFREYRHVI
+537 ETFLDGIFEQYRHVI
-552 TLEDGDVCEGVGT
+552 TLEDGDIYEGVGM
-565 RIAALAAEKN
+565 RIAAYAAEKQAN
-575 APCRVKVLGWPDR
+575 VRIKVMGWPDR

-596 ELKARYGLDPQ
+596 ELKERYGLDAA
-607 SVAETAVSWLEEQD
+607 SIAETAVNWLEEQD

>member
-1 MITKN
+1 M
-6 KENLLTEDVKHM
+6 ENQIPKHLLTDDVKHM
-18 DTRSLEL
+18 STRSLEL
-25 LAVEIREQLLEDV
+25 LAVQIREKLLDDV
-38 SRTGG
+38 SSCGG

-53 LTIALH
+53 LTLALH
-59 RVFDVFKDRIVWDV
+59 RVFDVYKDRIVWDV
-73 GHQTYVHKMLT
+73 GHQTYVHKLLT
-84 GRWDAMQTLRQM
+84 GRWDDMTTLRQL

-117 SGSSISAA
+117 SGSSVSAA
-125 FGYATARDLK
+125 FGYAKARDLK

-155 YEALN
+155 FEALN
-160 SAGAQQTPLII
+160 SAGAEKTPLIV
-171 VLNDNEMSIDSN
+171 VLNDNEMSISKN
-183 VGGVAKHLQELRTSG
+183 VGGVAKHLQQLRTSAP
-198 RYLEIKEDIKHA
+198 YLGIKKSIKTA
-210 TRNMPRLQR
+210 TANMPRLQR
-219 GLSAAR
+219 GLTSAR
-225 DKLKNAIIPSD
+225 DTLKYAIVPG
-236 VIIEEMGFKY
+236 VIFEQMGFKY

-257 LTDAFYAAKQQ
+257 MTTVLQSAKEQQ
-268 RRPVFVHVVT
+268 RPVFIHVIT

-296 IGPFDPSTAISAP
+296 IGPFDPSMAISADSP
-309 EEPCGSYSDVFGAAL
+309 STDTYSALFGAAL
-324 AEEAAEDDRVVAITA
+324 AEEAAEDDRIVAITA
-339 AMMDATGLSV
+339 AMTDATGLSV
-349 MKKRFPDRVFDA
+349 MKEKFPNRVFDA

-391 QRAYDQILTEVCLQ
+391 QRAYDQVITEVCLQ

-459 LNLGAPCAI
+459 LNLNGPVAI

-478 SEYALPAGVSRPQL
+478 SEYAIAAGVSRPQQMR
-492 LKDGRYMCILAAGS
+492 DGRYMCILAAGS
-506 SVEDAIKASD
+506 SVSDALKTAEILDGKN
-516 LLEEKDIHCAVYNL
+516 IRCAVYNL

-537 EAFLEDIFREYRHVI
+537 ETFLDGIFEQYRHVI
-552 TLEDGDVCEGVGT
+552 TLEDGDVYEGVGK
-565 RIAALAAEKN
+565 RIAAYAAEKQAN
-575 APCRVKVLGWPDR
+575 VRIKVMGWPDR

-596 ELKARYGLDPQ
+596 ELKERYGLDAA
-607 SVAETAVSWLEEQD
+607 SIAETAVNWLEEQN

>member
-1 MITKN
+1 MRTKD
-6 KENLLTEDVKHM
+6 KETLLTQDIKQM
-18 DTRSLEL
+18 DTYSLEL
-25 LAVEIREQLLEDV
+25 LAVEIREKLLQDV

-53 LTIALH
+53 LTLAIH
-59 RVFDVFKDRIVWDV
+59 RVFDVFRDRVIWDV

-84 GRWDAMQTLRQM
+84 GRWDEMQTLRQI
-96 DGLSG
+96 DGISG
-101 FPKRMESR
+101 FPKRAESR

-117 SGSSISAA
+117 SGSSVSAA
-125 FGYATARDLK
+125 LGYAMARDLK

-160 SAGAQQTPLII
+160 SAGEQRTPLIVI
-171 VLNDNEMSIDSN
+171 LNDNEMSIDTN
-183 VGGVAKHLQELRTSG
+183 VGGVSKHLQQLRTSG
-198 RYLEIKEDIKHA
+198 RYLEIKKDIKKA
-210 TRNMPRLQR
+210 TENMPRVQK
-219 GLSAAR
+219 GLTSAR
-225 DKLKNAIIPSD
+225 DKLKHAIMLPGAI
-236 VIIEEMGFKY
+236 VEQMGFKY

-257 LTDAFYAAKQQ
+257 LTEALTAAKQLD
-268 RRPVFVHVVT
+268 RPVFVHVIT
-278 KKGKGFIPAE
+278 KKGKGFVPAE

-296 IGPFDPSTAISAP
+296 IGPFDPATAVSTP
-309 EEPCGSYSDVFGAAL
+309 ERSSGTYSDVFGEAL
-324 AEEAAEDDRVVAITA
+324 AEEAAEDGRIVAITA
-339 AMMDATGLSV
+339 AMMEATGLSA
-349 MKKRFPDRVFDA
+349 MKERFPERVFDT

-376 LGGLKPVVAIYSTFL
+376 LGGMKPVVAIYSTFL

-459 LNLGAPCAI
+459 LNLGGPCAI
-468 RYPRGKAADL
+468 RYPRGKATDL

-492 LKDGRYMCILAAGS
+492 LKDGRYMCILAAGG

-516 LLEEKDIHCAVYNL
+516 LLEEKEIRCAVYNL

-537 EAFLEDIFREYRHVI
+537 ETFLEEIFREYRHVI

-575 APCRVKVLGWPDR
+575 ASCRVKVLGWPDR

-596 ELKARYGLDPQ
+596 ELKERYGLDPQ

>member
-1 MITKN
+1 M
-6 KENLLTEDVKHM
+6 ENQIPKHLLTDDVKHM
-18 DTRSLEL
+18 STRSLEL
-25 LAVEIREQLLEDV
+25 LAVQIREKLLDDV
-38 SRTGG
+38 SSCGG

-53 LTIALH
+53 LTLALH
-59 RVFDVFKDRIVWDV
+59 RVFDVYKDRIVWDV
-73 GHQTYVHKMLT
+73 GHQTYVHKLLT
-84 GRWDAMQTLRQM
+84 GRWDDMTTLRQL

-117 SGSSISAA
+117 SGSSVSAA
-125 FGYATARDLK
+125 FGYAKARDLK

-155 YEALN
+155 FEALN
-160 SAGAQQTPLII
+160 SAGAEKTPLIV
-171 VLNDNEMSIDSN
+171 VLNDNEMSISKN
-183 VGGVAKHLQELRTSG
+183 VGGVAKHLQQLRTSAP
-198 RYLEIKEDIKHA
+198 YLGIKKSIKTA
-210 TRNMPRLQR
+210 TANMPRLQR
-219 GLSAAR
+219 GLTSAR
-225 DKLKNAIIPSD
+225 DTLKYAIVPG
-236 VIIEEMGFKY
+236 VIFEQMGFKY

-257 LTDAFYAAKQQ
+257 MTTVLQSAKEQQ
-268 RRPVFVHVVT
+268 RPVFIHVIT

-296 IGPFDPSTAISAP
+296 IGPFDPSMAISADSP
-309 EEPCGSYSDVFGAAL
+309 STDTYSALFGAAL
-324 AEEAAEDDRVVAITA
+324 AEEAAEDDRIVAITA
-339 AMMDATGLSV
+339 AMTDATGLSV
-349 MKKRFPDRVFDA
+349 MKEKFPNRVFDA

-391 QRAYDQILTEVCLQ
+391 QRAYDQVITEVCLQ

-459 LNLGAPCAI
+459 LNLNGPVAI

-478 SEYALPAGVSRPQL
+478 SEYAIAAGVSRPQQMR
-492 LKDGRYMCILAAGS
+492 DGRYMCILAAGS
-506 SVEDAIKASD
+506 SVSDALKTAEILDGKN
-516 LLEEKDIHCAVYNL
+516 IHCAVYNL

-537 EAFLEDIFREYRHVI
+537 ETFLDAIFEQYRHVI
-552 TLEDGDVCEGVGT
+552 TLEDGDIYEGVGM
-565 RIAALAAEKN
+565 RIAAYAAEKQAN
-575 APCRVKVLGWPDR
+575 VRIKVIGWPDR

-596 ELKARYGLDPQ
+596 ELKERYGLDAA
-607 SVAETAVSWLEEQD
+607 SIAETAVNWLEEQD

>member
-1 MITKN
+1 MKIGNRDKY
-6 KENLLTEDVKHM
+6 LTDDVKRM

-25 LAVEIREQLLEDV
+25 LAVEIREKLLEDV
-38 SRTGG
+38 SKTGG

-53 LTIALH
+53 LTLAIH
-59 RVFDVFKDRIVWDV
+59 RVFDVYRDRVLWDV

-84 GRWDAMQTLRQM
+84 GRWDEMDTLRQLN
-96 DGLSG
+96 GISG
-101 FPKRMESR
+101 FPKRMESS
-109 SDAFDSGH
+109 SDAFDAGH
-117 SGSSISAA
+117 SGSSVSAA

-135 GEDYA
+135 GEDYSV
-140 CVAVIGDGAL
+140 VAVIGDGAL

-160 SAGAQQTPLII
+160 SAGTSQTPLIV
-171 VLNDNEMSIDSN
+171 VLNDNEMSINTN
-183 VGGVAKHLQELRTSG
+183 VGSVAKHLQQLRTSG
-198 RYLEIKEDIKHA
+198 RYLEFKEDVKNA

-219 GLSAAR
+219 SLTAAR
-225 DKLKNAIIPSD
+225 DKVKNAIIHGG
-236 VIIEEMGFKY
+236 IIEQMGFKY
-246 YGPVDGHDIDA
+246 YGPIDGHDIDA
-257 LTDAFYAAKQQ
+257 LTDVLYAAKQQ
-268 RRPVFVHVVT
+268 KRPVFIHVTT
-278 KKGKGFIPAE
+278 KKGKGFLPAE

-309 EEPCGSYSDVFGAAL
+309 EEPSGSYSDVFGAAL
-324 AEEAAEDDRVVAITA
+324 AEEAAEDERIVAITA
-339 AMMDATGLSV
+339 AMMDATGVSV
-349 MKKRFPDRVFDA
+349 MNQRFPERVFDVS
-361 GIAEQHAVSFAAGLA
+361 IAEEHAVSFAAGLA
-376 LGGLKPVVAIYSTFL
+376 LGGMRPVVAIYSTFL

-459 LNLGAPCAI
+459 LNLNGPCAI
-468 RYPRGKAADL
+468 RYPRGQATDL

-492 LKDGRYMCILAAGS
+492 MKDGQYMCILAAGS
-506 SVEDAIKASD
+506 CVGDALAASD
-516 LLEEKDIHCAVYNL
+516 MLEERNIRCAVYNL

-537 EAFLEDIFREYRHVI
+537 EAFLEEIFRQYRHII

-565 RIAALAAEKN
+565 RIAALAAEKQ
-575 APCRVKVLGWPDR
+575 AGCRIKVMGWPDA

-596 ELKARYGLDPQ
+596 ELKERYGLDPAGI
-607 SVAETAVSWLEEQD
+607 AETAVKWLEEQN